1 MSMGGFVEN
10 NEMYLHKVNKIW
22 FAIFGRRSNKL
33 LCVWYVWYINW
44 WLKFYCDRY
53 FVWLFS
59 SVFSVLLNNNISY

>member
-1 MSMGGFVEN
+1 MGGLVEN
-10 NEMYLHKVNKIW
+10 NEMYLHKVNEIL

-33 LCVWYVWYINW
+33 LCMWYAWYINW

-59 SVFSVLLNNNISY
+59 SVVSA